1 MIDRHAA
8 KGVNWIPEVC
18 RIKSTWLALILLHNI
33 LFRKEYLDFIPIA
46 SVASNLLVHFFFR
59 WNK

>member
-1 MIDRHAA
+1 MIDRHAP

-33 LFRKEYLDFIPIA
+33 LFRKEY
-46 SVASNLLVHFFFR
+46 
-59 WNK
+59 